1 MPTRIVLLGLLLMSG
16 TLLDSAWLSR
26 LRLAASPDL
35 VLLVVVV
42 AGVRGG
48 LVNGTLLGA
57 SAGYLRDLVTG
68 SPLGVFTMGYLLVGV
83 AAGSMISVVDL
94 DQASAPAAAAAIATA
109 LLHLIVS
116 TIVTATGVAGVQW
129 PVLIQGLIVAAA
141 VNAALARPV
150 DRLVRWVDRVAY
162 RRFPEKAIGYRVW
175 R

>member
-1 MPTRIVLLGLLLMSG
+1 MALRIALLGTLLMSG
-16 TLLDSAWLSR
+16 TLMDSAWFSR
-26 LRLAASPDL
+26 LRLPALPDP

-48 LVNGTLLGA
+48 LVNGTLLGLA
-57 SAGYLRDLVTG
+57 AGYLRDVVSG

-94 DQASAPAAAAAIATA
+94 DSTYAPAATAAAATVLLHLTVSAIVAATGVGSVHWPVLLQGLILAAAINA
-109 LLHLIVS
+109 LLV
-116 TIVTATGVAGVQW
+116 
-129 PVLIQGLIVAAA
+129 
-141 VNAALARPV
+141 RPV
-150 DRLVRWVDRVAY
+150 DRLVRWIDRVAY